1 MNNKSKDVAVFI
13 PCFMD
18 QFSPETSLNMV
29 KILERLNCNVHVLT
43 SSYCCGQPAYNAGF
57 FYDAKEV
64 GLKMLYSLNK
74 WEGPVIIPSGSC
86 TGYIRNSYPQI
97 FKKQADKKNAKEKA
111 AQVFE
116 FTEFL
121 VDVLKVELPKE
132 LYAPYTVTYHDACG
146 ALRFCKVEAAPRILL
161 NQIDGVEL
169 IEMDEAKTCCGF
181 GGTFTV
187 KFSEIAAGMAEN
199 KAQSALKTSTDYMVS
214 TDTSCF
220 LHLQSYFN
228 KKDYSIKTIH
238 IIDFIAKAWNITT

>member
-1 MNNKSKDVAVFI
+1 MNSNSKNVAVFI

-18 QFSPETSLNMV
+18 QFSPVTGLNMI
-29 KILERLNCNVHVLT
+29 KILERLDCNVHVLA

-57 FYDAKEV
+57 ASEAEDV

-74 WEGPVIIPSGSC
+74 WQGPVIIPSGSC
-86 TGYIRNSYPQI
+86 TGYIRNNYPQL
-97 FKKQADKKNAKEKA
+97 FKKQTDKKNAIEKA
-111 AQVFE
+111 THVFE

-121 VDVLKVELPKE
+121 VDVLKVALPKE
-132 LYAPYTVTYHDACG
+132 LYAPYKVTFHDACG
-146 ALRFCKVEAAPRILL
+146 ALRFCKVEEAPRTLL
-161 NQIDGVEL
+161 NQINGVEL

-199 KAQSALKTSTDYMVS
+199 KAQSALKASTDYMVS

-228 KKDYSIKTIH
+228 QQEYPLKTIH
-238 IIDFIAKAWNITT
+238 IIDFIAKAWNISA